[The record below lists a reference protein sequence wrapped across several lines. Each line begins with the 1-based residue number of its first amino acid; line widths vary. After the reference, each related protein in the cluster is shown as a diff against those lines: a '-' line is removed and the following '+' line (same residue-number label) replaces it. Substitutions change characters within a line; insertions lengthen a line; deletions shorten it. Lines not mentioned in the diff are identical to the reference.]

1 MCNEIGACGDSL
13 VAQDKDV
20 VMITVLYILIFRRV
34 APSSY
39 FLFNFRVDLAV
50 Y

>member
-20 VMITVLYILIFRRV
+20 VMITVLYILIFQGTVLVR
-34 APSSY
+34 
-39 FLFNFRVDLAV
+39 
-50 Y
+50 